1 MERKSQMADKK
12 WRSLKFYSFI
22 LSLFFCSFSSVSSA
36 LDPRNCNEFK
46 AIHPSQYDRNTSSAS
61 EKDKRPLGFMS
72 GIAEYPTVQS
82 EVENPCAVLK
92 NLTGRY
98 VEVLVQT
105 LVPGQSICVRDDKT
119 PNPNRDCQHGTISG
133 CWNPARDTTAYE
145 FYCDPG
151 EGCDG
156 DVQFWYRLTP
166 SPVGKDVDDW
176 CLGLQSEY
184 PMDLVTAPPPVEKT
198 TVVHSGSCK
207 LHSCI
212 VLVIF
217 LLLQFTYSFILT
229 L

>member
-1 MERKSQMADKK
+1 
-12 WRSLKFYSFI
+12 
-22 LSLFFCSFSSVSSA
+22 SSA
-36 LDPRNCNEFK
+36 LDPRNCKEFK
-46 AIHPSQYDRNTSSAS
+46 AIHPSQYDRNTSSAY
-61 EKDKRPLGFMS
+61 EKDKRPLGFMF
-72 GIAEYPTVQS
+72 GMAEYPTVQS
-82 EVENPCAVLK
+82 NVENPCAVLK

-98 VEVLVQT
+98 VEVL
-105 LVPGQSICVRDDKT
+105 
-119 PNPNRDCQHGTISG
+119 GTISG

-184 PMDLVTAPPPVEKT
+184 PMDLVTALPPVGKT
-198 TVVHSGSCK
+198 TVVLSGSCK

-217 LLLQFTYSFILT
+217 LLLQLTYSFIL
-229 L
+229 